1 MYKLDKKDM
10 KLFLELD
17 INSRQSIQ
25 QLARKVGLSKDA
37 IQYRI
42 KKHREIG
49 VIKTFRATIDTGKL
63 GLIGFRVLLKFRKTS
78 PEKEEEIK
86 KYLLKNKHL
95 MWAVEVKGNWDMT
108 LWFPYKTINEFYE
121 EVWNDLIEKFGNYI
135 DKKEFGITNKIIY
148 FSRDFLFNTTSLKKT
163 LQTQISSLPEI
174 EKIDSKDIEIL
185 KLLTKDARISI
196 VEISKKIKISTKTIL
211 SRIRRLE
218 KKKIIVGYRT
228 EFDMNKLGYS
238 YYKLHLNLSNTTP
251 EKTKLIKSF
260 IYNFPITLYWDEVIG
275 GSDIESDLQMK
286 DKNELELFIKELKT
300 RFSDIIRS
308 YEVLTYSKEILEKYF
323 PVI

>member
-1 MYKLDKKDM
+1 MYKIDKKDM
-10 KLFLELD
+10 KLLLELD

-25 QLARKVGLSKDA
+25 QLAKKVGLSKDA

-42 KKHREIG
+42 KKHQAAG

-78 PEKEEEIK
+78 PKKEEEIK
-86 KYLLKNKHL
+86 ERLLKNKHL
-95 MWAVEVKGNWDMT
+95 MWAVEVKGSWDMT
-108 LWFPYKTINEFYE
+108 LWFPYKTINQFYE

-148 FSRDFLFNTTSLKKT
+148 FSRDHLFGGSSTKKT
-163 LQTQISSLPEI
+163 LQIQISSLPEI
-174 EKIDSKDIEIL
+174 EKIDNKDIEIL
-185 KLLTKDARISI
+185 KLLTKDARMSI
-196 VEISKKIKISTKTIL
+196 VEISKKINISTKTVL
-211 SRIRRLE
+211 SRIRKLE
-218 KKKIIVGYRT
+218 KIKIIVGYRT
-228 EFDMNKLGYS
+228 EFDMNKLGYF

-251 EKTKLIKSF
+251 EKTNQIKRF
-260 IYNFPITLYWDEVIG
+260 IYTSPITLYWDEIIG
-275 GSDIESDLQMK
+275 GSDIEADLQMK

-300 RFSDIIRS
+300 RFNEIIQS
-308 YEVLTYSKEILEKYF
+308 YEVLTYSREIVEKYF